1 MRGLDCR
8 VGEKKGGSFVFV
20 FWTGLTN
27 TSKPVF
33 QEVDG
38 KGSAMSTSENK
49 NKNSKMESLLAVL
62 ASQKR
67 TESFLRNIEVIGQM
81 LSYYNRF

>member
-1 MRGLDCR
+1 
-8 VGEKKGGSFVFV
+8 V
-20 FWTGLTN
+20 
-27 TSKPVF
+27 
-33 QEVDG
+33 
-38 KGSAMSTSENK
+38 STSENK